1 MSRACR
7 PDRTVE
13 ALNSFGL
20 HIPLDEPVLDVRGA
34 DAPAAGVDE
43 PTLRNVCKRDVTYVP
58 YRPKRVLNVHRHVD
72 GGWLWT
78 KYSAHPY
85 VGCQEG
91 CVYCYWREEKYN
103 MLARDPAAR
112 RLPDPFSQYIK
123 VKTNAAELLRKE
135 LSKVP
140 RDIIAV
146 GDYQPAEGR
155 YGLSREMLKVCAELG
170 FPTLVLEK
178 SPLVLRDLDVIRRIN
193 ESAWACVMFSIVRAD
208 SSGYGEVF
216 EPYAPR
222 IEGRFRAIRRIAD
235 SGILTGTAFM
245 PILPYICDD
254 DSNLEAVVKKTA
266 DSGGRFVLAA
276 GLTMSGAQS
285 AFFLEAL
292 KRHEPSLVARYDA
305 LYRGAYS
312 PPDSK
317 YIATIGLKVRR
328 LCAKYGILDRMP
340 RYVPDGP
347 LATNKRIAE
356 DIFNRCYEMEL
367 ECARS
372 YKVWAYRRAGWTVDE
387 LDRAIMT
394 LYGRR
399 GVKGL
404 EALPNVGP
412 SLAAFVAERLTKL
425 SQ

>member
-1 MSRACR
+1 
-7 PDRTVE
+7 VK
-13 ALNSFGL
+13 
-20 HIPLDEPVLDVRGA
+20 LDIHMASHAIGE
-34 DAPAAGVDE
+34 E
-43 PTLRNVCKRDVTYVP
+43 TLTSVHGHAVTYVP
-58 YRPKRVLNVHRHVD
+58 YRPKRILNIHRHVD

-85 VGCQEG
+85 VGCQQG
-91 CVYCYWREEKYN
+91 CVYCYWRDEKYN
-103 MLARDPAAR
+103 MLARDPLAQ

-140 RDIIAV
+140 RDDISV

-155 YGLSREMLKVCAELG
+155 YGLSREMLKVCSELA

-178 SPLVLRDLDVIRRIN
+178 SPLVLRDLDIIRRIN
-193 ESAWACVMFSIVRAD
+193 ERAWACVMFSIARGD
-208 SSGYGEVF
+208 SNGYGEIF

-222 IEGRFRAIRRIAD
+222 IQGRFRTMRRIAD

-266 DSGGRFVLAA
+266 ENGGRFVLAA
-276 GLTMSGAQS
+276 GLTMSGAQA

-292 KRHEPSLVARYDA
+292 KRHDPALVERYQKF
-305 LYRGAYS
+305 YGGAYS
-312 PPDSK
+312 QPDSK
-317 YIATIGLKVRR
+317 YFSSIGLKVRN
-328 LCAKYGILDRMP
+328 LCTKYGVLDRMP
-340 RYVPDGP
+340 RYNPDGP
-347 LATNKRIAE
+347 LATNKRIAV

-367 ECARS
+367 GCAPS

-387 LDRAIMT
+387 LDRDIAT
-394 LYGRR
+394 LYRR
-399 GVKGL
+399 GGVKGL
-404 EALPNVGP
+404 EALPNIGP
-412 SLAAFVAERLTKL
+412 SLAAFIAERLTEL